1 MSILTISIKVVI
13 MSQAVIPLKM
23 CGVTILDHPLAGKVK
38 CYAYFILL
46 AKRRIPCYAAITLYS
61 SYAR

>member
-1 MSILTISIKVVI
+1 